1 MLLECCTSR
10 QLDSLVSSTWDN
22 LSIWL
27 LSKQNHSSDING
39 KTYFEIA
46 GLAPVNVHNFYEGL
60 LEVRPHLPIPHT
72 LINMINTQSQATNSF
87 KLQIIVAASSHN
99 SCWRWRW
106 LFYTLWVTLIVAWH
120 TAPNSGCTY
129 KCAYSNLPKILGQ
142 NLKNRN
148 PELFHI
154 SGSKRK
160 QIHAIKSQCT
170 HSREIANKNMSK
182 TMPVS
187 HPCTYKC
194 VVANDMFYSLD

>member
-1 MLLECCTSR
+1 MKCYRIWCIGAWLQCLHNVINSFCTLLLHMLLECCTSR
-10 QLDSLVSSTWDN
+10 RLDSLAVHGDN

-27 LSKQNHSSDING
+27 LLKHNHSSDING

-87 KLQIIVAASSHN
+87 KLHIIVAASSHY
-99 SCWRWRW
+99 SCWRRRW

-129 KCAYSNLPKILGQ
+129 KCAYGNLPKILGQ
-142 NLKNRN
+142 NYTNPN

-154 SGSKRK
+154 SGNKLMPLN
-160 QIHAIKSQCT
+160 
-170 HSREIANKNMSK
+170 HSAVTQEK
-182 TMPVS
+182 
-187 HPCTYKC
+187 
-194 VVANDMFYSLD
+194 